1 MFQHL
6 QTVES
11 CTDMIPRDSNNVQ
24 RFCLSLTF
32 LQTAHTFPF
41 VHAICTTYRRR
52 SHYMF
57 LTRLSYL
64 EVQVCVSTFELGSVS
79 IRVCC
84 NKIRCVLRTLSGIFR
99 DVFGNQNGHF
109 NPNLDLFQTLTKYCL
124 FPNLSR
130 A

>member
-57 LTRLSYL
+57 LTRLSYP
-64 EVQVCVSTFELGSVS
+64 EVVGM
-79 IRVCC
+79 I
-84 NKIRCVLRTLSGIFR
+84 VLL
-99 DVFGNQNGHF
+99 
-109 NPNLDLFQTLTKYCL
+109 QTGW
-124 FPNLSR
+124 PPSH
-130 A
+130 